1 MIKYRRYKTVSAK
14 MTSDAPRN
22 CARGVM
28 KMFPKI
34 TIEIANIIVNLL
46 AMLKV
51 LFASFML
58 WLPISVETMIP
69 APTEI
74 IIAIAIIISTTGTAT
89 PAAARD

>member
-1 MIKYRRYKTVSAK
+1 
-14 MTSDAPRN
+14 
-22 CARGVM
+22 M
-28 KMFPKI
+28 KMFPRI
-34 TIEIANIIVNLL
+34 TNEIAYIIVNLL

-69 APTEI
+69 DPTEI
-74 IIAIAIIISTTGTAT
+74 IIAIAIIISTTGTTT

>member
-1 MIKYRRYKTVSAK
+1 
-14 MTSDAPRN
+14 
-22 CARGVM
+22 M

-51 LFASFML
+51 PFASFML

-74 IIAIAIIISTTGTAT
+74 IIAIAIIISTTKTAT